1 MLARL
6 AYLAVHAV
14 RRLTGKDD
22 IAKVSRCGLRW
33 VLDLR
38 EGLDLTIFL
47 TGYFEHGVVRTCQRL
62 LKPGDVAIDV
72 GANMGSQ
79 TLHMAKAVGPTGR
92 VLSVEPTSC
101 PLGRLRANLS
111 GNPSLL
117 SRVCL
122 IQAFLTSTSEE
133 HIPEFLPSSW
143 RLAGDRSGAHPIH
156 RGVPQDTKGAYSLT
170 LDQLAE
176 KEKLRKVNLIKIDVD
191 GAEDAVI
198 AGGERT
204 ISFFRPYIVME
215 VAPYTLI
222 ERGLS
227 GKAPLHRL
235 RRLGY
240 VFEDLNGNRLDSE
253 YLQWVDQLQPGYSR
267 DIVARY
273 PERDN

>member
-1 MLARL
+1 MARL
-6 AYLAVHAV
+6 AYLAVHAA
-14 RRLTGKDD
+14 RRIAGKDD

-47 TGYFEHGVVRTCQRL
+47 TGYFERGVVRACQRL
-62 LKPGDVAIDV
+62 LMPGDVAIDV

-92 VLSVEPTSC
+92 VLSVEPTAC
-101 PLGRLRANLS
+101 PMGRLRANLS
-111 GNPSLL
+111 ENPNLL
-117 SRVCL
+117 SRVRL
-122 IQAFLTSTSEE
+122 IQAFLTSTPEDYV
-133 HIPEFLPSSW
+133 PEFLPSSW

-156 RGVPQDTKGAYSLT
+156 RGVPQDTKGANPLT
-170 LDQLAE
+170 LDQLTE
-176 KEKLRKVNLIKIDVD
+176 QEKLRKVNLIKIDVD
-191 GAEDAVI
+191 GAEDDVI

-204 ISFFRPYIVME
+204 IGFFRPYIVME

-222 ERGLS
+222 ERGIS

-253 YLQWVDQLQPGYSR
+253 HLQWVDRIQQGYSR
-267 DIVARY
+267 DIVACY
-273 PERDN
+273 AERNN